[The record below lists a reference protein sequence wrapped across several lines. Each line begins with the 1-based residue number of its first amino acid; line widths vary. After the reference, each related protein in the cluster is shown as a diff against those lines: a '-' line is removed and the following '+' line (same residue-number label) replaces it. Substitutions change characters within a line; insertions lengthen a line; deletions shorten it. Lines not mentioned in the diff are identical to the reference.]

1 MYEGVIAFFDV
12 VSAVGFA
19 AALVIVLNLRAAIL
33 DRVSKTLFALLLG
46 IYVLV
51 GTANILEHASI
62 TAYFDRYEDYL
73 EILFPLT
80 FTYFLYSVVLNRE
93 LARRKEA
100 EEALNSALM
109 TADDA
114 KNRFEAVIAA
124 VGDGISIHDP
134 GFKVLYQ
141 NRVHRELVGGDH
153 AGELCYKAYR
163 RRDQVCEDCGLARSF
178 RTGGVHTVER
188 SATIGGKIVNIEVT
202 TSPLRN
208 HKGDI
213 IAGIEVVRDITIR
226 KKLEAQHAHIRKM
239 EAMGQIAGGLA
250 HDFNNILTGI
260 TGYGS
265 IIMKAMMDGDPLRR
279 HVEQILASTRRA
291 KALTRGLLA
300 FGKKQVINP
309 RPVQLQG
316 IIENAQ
322 KFLPRMLGDR
332 IAVKITLTDRELTIM
347 ADSDQIEEVLLGMAS
362 NARDAMPNGGSL
374 TIRAERFVLDD
385 EFVKVHGYGRHG
397 AYARI
402 SLSDTGTGMT
412 EETLTSIFDPFFSTK
427 NSGEGAGLGLA
438 ISYGVVKQHNGY
450 ITAESEIGKGST
462 FCIYLPLM

>member
-1 MYEGVIAFFDV
+1 MYEGVIVFFDV

-19 AALVIVLNLRAAIL
+19 AALVIVLNLRAGIP
-33 DRVSKTLFALLLG
+33 DHVSKTLFALLLG

-51 GTANILEHASI
+51 GMANILEHASI

-80 FTYFLYSVVLNRE
+80 FTYFLYSVIVNRE
-93 LARRKEA
+93 LDRRKQA

-124 VGDGISIHDP
+124 VGDGISIHDT

-141 NRVHRELVGGDH
+141 NRVHREFVGDH
-153 AGELCYKAYR
+153 AGEFCYKAYR
-163 RRDQVCEDCGLARSF
+163 RRDQVCEDCGLAKSF

-188 SATIGGKIVNIEVT
+188 CATIGGRIVYIEVT

-208 HKGDI
+208 YKGDI

-226 KKLEAQHAHIRKM
+226 KKLESQQAHMRKM
-239 EAMGQIAGGLA
+239 EEMGQIAGGLA

-265 IIMKAMMDGDPLRR
+265 IIMKAMIDGDPLRR
-279 HVEQILASTRRA
+279 HVEQILASTKKA
-291 KALTRGLLA
+291 KALTRGLLT

-316 IIENAQ
+316 IIENAR
-322 KFLPRMLGDR
+322 KFLPRIVGER
-332 IAVKITLTDRELTIM
+332 TAVKVTLADRDLTIL
-347 ADSDQIEEVLLGMAS
+347 ADSDQIEEVLLGMAA

-374 TIRAERFVLDD
+374 TIKAERCVLDD
-385 EFVKVHGYGRHG
+385 EFVRVHGYGRHG

-412 EETLTSIFDPFFSTK
+412 EETIASIFDPFFSTK

-438 ISYGVVKQHNGY
+438 IAYGVVKQHNGY
-450 ITAESEIGKGST
+450 ITVESEVGKGST

>member
-1 MYEGVIAFFDV
+1 MYEGVIVILDV

-19 AALVIVLNLRAAIL
+19 AALVIVLNLRAGIL
-33 DRVSKTLFALLLG
+33 DHVSKTLFALVLG

-51 GTANILEHASI
+51 GMANILEHASI

-80 FTYFLYSVVLNRE
+80 FTYFLYSVIVNRE
-93 LARRKEA
+93 LDRRKQA

-124 VGDGISIHDP
+124 VGDGISIHDTS
-134 GFKVLYQ
+134 FKILYQ
-141 NRVHRELVGGDH
+141 NRVHRELLGDH
-153 AGELCYKAYR
+153 AGEFCYKAYR
-163 RRDQVCEDCGLARSF
+163 RRDQVCDDCGLAMSF

-188 SATIGGKIVNIEVT
+188 CATIGAKIVNIEVT

-208 HKGDI
+208 YKGDI

-226 KKLEAQHAHIRKM
+226 KKLEAQQAHMRKM
-239 EAMGQIAGGLA
+239 EAMGQIAGALA

-279 HVEQILASTRRA
+279 HVEQILASTKKA
-291 KALTRGLLA
+291 KALTRGLLT
-300 FGKKQVINP
+300 FGKKQVVNP

-322 KFLPRMLGDR
+322 KFLPRIVGER
-332 IAVKITLTDRELTIM
+332 IAVKVALADRDLTII
-347 ADSDQIEEVLLGMAS
+347 ADSDQIEEVLLGMAA

-374 TIRAERFVLDD
+374 TIGAERFVLDD
-385 EFVKVHGYGRHG
+385 EFVRVHGYGRHG

-412 EETLTSIFDPFFSTK
+412 EETIASIFDPFFSTK

-438 ISYGVVKQHNGY
+438 IAYGVVKQHNGY
-450 ITAESEIGKGST
+450 ITVESEVGKGST

>member
-1 MYEGVIAFFDV
+1 MYEGVIVFFDV

-19 AALVIVLNLRAAIL
+19 AALVIVLNLRAGIL

-51 GTANILEHASI
+51 GMANILEHASI

-80 FTYFLYSVVLNRE
+80 FTYFLYSVIVNRE
-93 LARRKEA
+93 LDRRRQA

-124 VGDGISIHDP
+124 VGDGISIHDTN
-134 GFKVLYQ
+134 FTVLYQ
-141 NRVHRELVGGDH
+141 NRVHRELVGDH
-153 AGELCYKAYR
+153 AGEFCYKAYR
-163 RRDQVCEDCGLARSF
+163 RRDQVCEDCGLAMSF

-188 SATIGGKIVNIEVT
+188 CSTIGGKIVNIEVT

-208 HKGDI
+208 YKGDI

-226 KKLEAQHAHIRKM
+226 KKLEAQQAHMRKM

-265 IIMKAMMDGDPLRR
+265 IIMKAMTDGDPLRR
-279 HVEQILASTRRA
+279 HVEHILASTKKA
-291 KALTRGLLA
+291 KALTRGLLT
-300 FGKKQVINP
+300 FGKKQVVNP
-309 RPVQLQG
+309 RPVPLQG

-322 KFLPRMLGDR
+322 KFLPRIVGER
-332 IAVKITLTDRELTIM
+332 IAVKVTLTDRDLTIL
-347 ADSDQIEEVLLGMAS
+347 ADSDQIEEVLLGMAA
-362 NARDAMPNGGSL
+362 NARDAMPTGGSL
-374 TIRAERFVLDD
+374 SIKAERFILDD
-385 EFVKVHGYGRHG
+385 EFVRVHGYGRHG

-412 EETLTSIFDPFFSTK
+412 EETIASIFDPFFSTR

-438 ISYGVVKQHNGY
+438 IAYGVVKQHNGY
-450 ITAESEIGKGST
+450 ITVESEVGKGST

>member
-1 MYEGVIAFFDV
+1 MYDGLIVFFDV

-19 AALVIVLNLRAAIL
+19 AALVIVLNLRAGIL
-33 DRVSKTLFALLLG
+33 DHVSKTLFALLLG
-46 IYVLV
+46 TYVLV
-51 GTANILEHASI
+51 GMANILEHASI

-80 FTYFLYSVVLNRE
+80 FTYFLYSVIVNRE
-93 LARRKEA
+93 LDRRKQA
-100 EEALNSALM
+100 EEALNSALR

-124 VGDGISIHDP
+124 VGDGISIHDTS
-134 GFKVLYQ
+134 FKVLYQ
-141 NRVHRELVGGDH
+141 NRVHRELVGDH
-153 AGELCYKAYR
+153 AGEFCYKAYR
-163 RRDQVCEDCGLARSF
+163 RRDQVCEDCGLAMSF

-188 SATIGGKIVNIEVT
+188 CATIGGKIVYIEVT

-208 HKGDI
+208 YKGDI

-226 KKLEAQHAHIRKM
+226 KKLEAQHAHMRKM

-265 IIMKAMMDGDPLRR
+265 IIVKAMMDGDPLRR
-279 HVEQILASTRRA
+279 HVEQILASTKKA
-291 KALTRGLLA
+291 KALTRGLLT

-322 KFLPRMLGDR
+322 KFLPRIVGER
-332 IAVKITLTDRELTIM
+332 IAVKVTLTDRDLTIL
-347 ADSDQIEEVLLGMAS
+347 ADSDQIEEVLLGMAA

-374 TIRAERFVLDD
+374 TIGAERFVLDD

-412 EETLTSIFDPFFSTK
+412 EETIESIFDPFFSTK

-438 ISYGVVKQHNGY
+438 IAYGVVKQHNGH
-450 ITAESEIGKGST
+450 ITVESAVGKGST
-462 FCIYLPLM
+462 FSIYLPLM